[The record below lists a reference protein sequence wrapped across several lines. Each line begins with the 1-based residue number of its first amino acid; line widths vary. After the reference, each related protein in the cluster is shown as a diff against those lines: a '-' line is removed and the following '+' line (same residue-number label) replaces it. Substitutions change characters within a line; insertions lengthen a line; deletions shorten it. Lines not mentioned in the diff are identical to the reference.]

1 MAFGWFS
8 GKKNPGGKALEKAD
22 RLAGQGRWA
31 EALSYYEEALDAVP
45 ESEPARNGVRACRDR
60 LVAFNLSEAAAYE
73 TAGDPDK
80 AREHA
85 ALALELAAGEAALV
99 SRAREVLDR
108 LEGPGASV
116 AARPAAPGRLFPP
129 SCGCPAPC
137 GTGETAEGEV
147 GEGEAGEAPVEDLYG
162 FYLEALS
169 AEERNAFEALEGA
182 GDFPEGFVL
191 LQQGETR
198 LARPLLE
205 AARSAYPTQ
214 PGPHYALGLLA
225 ALEKDPEAASRHF
238 SRALELA
245 PDFSPAAHHRADVLR
260 ESGVPAE
267 GAAFL
272 RRWLQ
277 GHPNDGEAWVL
288 LAACCLEAGDP
299 AAGLEAAEEGARR
312 TPPADPRANLLKA
325 RALRRLGRPEQALGA
340 LQAVAA
346 RRPDLLE
353 ALVPLGDILL
363 EKGGPSA
370 ERAAEV
376 FKRCYRLDP
385 ERGWVYRL
393 RLAQA
398 YAARGWPAE
407 AKQILAEAR
416 AELPDA
422 PEARERWEEVRRGLE
437 GDAARGP

>member
-8 GKKNPGGKALEKAD
+8 GKKDPAGKALEKAD

-31 EALSYYEEALDAVP
+31 EALSYYEEALDAAP
-45 ESEPARNGVRACRDR
+45 GSEPARNGVRACREQ

-73 TAGDPDK
+73 TAGDPAK

-85 ALALELAAGEAALV
+85 ALALELAAGEAGPA
-99 SRAREVLDR
+99 SRAREALAR
-108 LEGPGASV
+108 LEGPGAST
-116 AARPAAPGRLFPP
+116 AAPASAPGRLFPP

-137 GTGETAEGEV
+137 GPGDACEEG
-147 GEGEAGEAPVEDLYG
+147 GEAPVEDLYG

-169 AEERNAFEALEGA
+169 PEEREAFEPLE

-205 AARSAYPTQ
+205 AARSANPAQ

-225 ALEKDPEAASRHF
+225 ALEKDPEAAGRHF
-238 SRALELA
+238 SKALEVA

-260 ESGVPAE
+260 ESGSPAE

-277 GHPNDGEAWVL
+277 GHPDDGEAWVL
-288 LAACCLEAGDP
+288 LAACALEAEDP
-299 AAGLEAAEEGARR
+299 AGSLEAAEEGARR
-312 TPPADPRANLLKA
+312 MPPADPRANLLKA
-325 RALRRLGRPEQALGA
+325 RALCRLGRPDQALGA

-353 ALVPLGDILL
+353 ALVPMGDILL
-363 EKGGPSA
+363 EKGGASA

-407 AKQILAEAR
+407 AKEMLAEAR

-422 PEARERWEEVRRGLE
+422 PEARERWEEVRRALE
-437 GDAARGP
+437 GGAAAGD

>member
-8 GKKNPGGKALEKAD
+8 GKKDPAGKALEKAD
-22 RLAGQGRWA
+22 KLAGQGRWA
-31 EALSYYEEALDAVP
+31 EALSYYEDACDATP
-45 ESEPARNGVRACRDR
+45 GSEPARNGARTCREQ

-73 TAGDPDK
+73 TAGDPAK

-85 ALALELAAGEAALV
+85 ALALELAGGEAGLA
-99 SRAREVLDR
+99 SRAREALDS
-108 LEGPGASV
+108 LERPGAS
-116 AARPAAPGRLFPP
+116 ATPPPAAPGRLFPP

-137 GTGETAEGEV
+137 GPGETGEA
-147 GEGEAGEAPVEDLYG
+147 EAGEAPVEDLYG

-169 AEERNAFEALEGA
+169 PEERDAFEPLE

-191 LQQGETR
+191 LQQGETHR
-198 LARPLLE
+198 ARPLLE
-205 AARSAYPTQ
+205 AARNAQPSQ

-225 ALEKDPEAASRHF
+225 ALERDPEAAGRHF
-238 SRALELA
+238 SQALEVA
-245 PDFSPAAHHRADVLR
+245 PGFSPAAHHQADVLR
-260 ESGVPAE
+260 ETGNPAE

-277 GHPNDGEAWVL
+277 GHGDDGEAWVL
-288 LAACCLEAGDP
+288 LAACSLEEGNP

-312 TPPADPRANLLKA
+312 MPPADPRANLLKA
-325 RALRRLGRPEQALGA
+325 RALRQLGRPDQALGA

-353 ALVPLGDILL
+353 ALVPMGDILL
-363 EKGGPSA
+363 EKGGASA

-398 YAARGWPAE
+398 YAARGWPAQ
-407 AKQILAEAR
+407 AKEMLAEAR

-437 GDAARGP
+437 GGATKGP